1 VTINDADIARWRLR
15 SQRLV
20 GEGRPDAETVVREL
34 LCVQAENQAQSAWA
48 VAARTARPDRAD
60 LDTALANGRVLRTHV
75 IRPTWHY
82 VTPDDLAW
90 LLDLTA
96 PRVRAT
102 FALQLEQQHGLDPA
116 RVDQLGTVVAD
127 ALRGGKHL
135 TRPELAALLAE
146 RGHVLTGTALM
157 VLLGELEQ
165 QQLLCS
171 GAPAEGVHTYAL
183 LEERIPRPR
192 RLDREEALAEL
203 ALRYVAGH
211 GPATYRDLAYW
222 ATLTP
227 TDAKKGLESVAD
239 RLTTFEQDGRTYW
252 HLPGEEP
259 PSGSM
264 EPQAHLLQL
273 LDEMYRGF
281 QDSRMVLDVGGVV
294 PRGRES
300 AIGMVLHDG
309 QLVAS
314 MKRSTSSRAVTFA
327 IAPYQSWR
335 ARMLGDVE
343 AAASAYGEFLGLDP
357 RLKVDQA

>member
-1 VTINDADIARWRLR
+1 MTISDLDIARWRLR

-48 VAARTARPDRAD
+48 VAARTLRSDPAD
-60 LDTALANGRVLRTHV
+60 LDAALTSGRVLRTHV

-82 VTPDDLAW
+82 VTPDDLVW

-102 FALQLEQQHGLDPA
+102 FALQLEQQHGLNA
-116 RVDQLGTVVAD
+116 AKVEKLGGVVAD
-127 ALRGGKHL
+127 TLRGGKHL
-135 TRPELAALLAE
+135 TRPELAARLAE
-146 RGHVLTGTALM
+146 HGHDLTGTALM

-171 GAPAEGVHTYAL
+171 GAPADGVHTYAL
-183 LEERIPRPR
+183 LAERIPRPR

-211 GPATYRDLAYW
+211 GPATARDLAYW

-227 TDAKKGLESVAD
+227 TDAKAGFESVAD
-239 RLTTFEQDGRTYW
+239 RLARFEHDGRTLW

-259 PSGSM
+259 PAGPG

-281 QDSRMVLDVGGVV
+281 QDSRMVLDAACAV

-314 MKRSTSSRAVTFA
+314 MKRSTSPRAVTFA

-335 ARMLGDVE
+335 ARMLADVE
-343 AAASAYGEFLGLDP
+343 AAAAAYGEYLALEP
-357 RLKVDQA
+357 RVKVG

>member
-1 VTINDADIARWRLR
+1 MTITDVDIARWRLR

-48 VAARTARPDRAD
+48 VAARTVRPDPAD
-60 LDTALANGRVLRTHV
+60 LDAALADGRVLRTHV

-82 VTPDDLAW
+82 VTPDDLVW

-96 PRVRAT
+96 PRVKAT
-102 FALQLEQQHGLDPA
+102 LVLQLEQQHGLDAA
-116 RVDQLGTVVAD
+116 RVAQLGGVVAE

-135 TRPELAALLAE
+135 TRPELAVLLAE
-146 RGHVLTGTALM
+146 RGHDLTGTALM

-171 GAPAEGVHTYAL
+171 GAPADGVHTYAL

-192 RLDREEALAEL
+192 RLDRAEALAEL

-211 GPATYRDLAYW
+211 GPATARDLAYW

-227 TDAKKGLESVAD
+227 TDAKAGFESVAD
-239 RLTTFEQDGRTYW
+239 RLARFEHDGRTYW
-252 HLPGEEP
+252 HLPDEEP
-259 PSGSM
+259 PSRGA
-264 EPQAHLLQL
+264 EPRAHLLQL

-281 QDSRMVLDVGGVV
+281 QDSRMVLDSAGAV

-335 ARMLGDVE
+335 ARMLADVE
-343 AAASAYGEFLGLDP
+343 AAATAYGAYLGLEP
-357 RLKVDQA
+357 RVKVV

>member
-1 VTINDADIARWRLR
+1 MTITDVDLARWRLR
-15 SQRLV
+15 TQRLV
-20 GEGRPDAETVVREL
+20 GEGRPDAESVVREL

-48 VAARTARPDRAD
+48 VAGRTVTPDAAD
-60 LDTALANGRVLRTHV
+60 LDAALADGRVLRTHV

-102 FALQLEQQHGLDPA
+102 FADQLVRLHGLDPA
-116 RVDQLGTVVAD
+116 RITLLGDLVAD
-127 ALRGGKHL
+127 GLRGGRHL
-135 TRPELAALLAE
+135 TRPEVAGLLADD
-146 RGHVLTGTALM
+146 GHELSGMALM
-157 VLLGELEQ
+157 HLLGDLEQ

-171 GAPAEGVHTYAL
+171 GAPRGATHTYAL

-192 RLDREEALAEL
+192 RLDREQALAEL
-203 ALRYVAGH
+203 AMRYVAGH
-211 GPATYRDLAYW
+211 GPATVRDLAYW

-227 TDAKKGLESVAD
+227 ADARAAFEAVAD
-239 RLTTFEQDGRTYW
+239 RLATFDHGGRTFW

-259 PSGSM
+259 PSGPG
-264 EPQAHLLQL
+264 EPRAHLLQV

-281 QDSRMVLDVGGVV
+281 QDSRMVIDATGAV
-294 PRGRES
+294 PRGREI

-314 MKRSTSSRAVTFA
+314 MKRSTTARAVTFELGRY
-327 IAPYQSWR
+327 PSWT
-335 ARMLGDVE
+335 ARMARDVE
-343 AAASAYGEFLGLDP
+343 AAAAAYGEFLGLEP
-357 RLKVDQA
+357 VVRLS

>member
-1 VTINDADIARWRLR
+1 MTITDVDIARWRLR

-20 GEGRPDAETVVREL
+20 GEGRPDAEAVVREL
-34 LCVQAENQAQSAWA
+34 LCVQAENPAQSAWA
-48 VAARTARPDRAD
+48 VAARTVRPDAAD
-60 LDTALANGRVLRTHV
+60 LAAALADGRVLRTHV

-82 VTPDDLAW
+82 VTPDDLVW

-102 FALQLEQQHGLDPA
+102 FALQLEQQHGLDAA
-116 RVDQLGTVVAD
+116 RVDQFGGVIAD

-135 TRPELAALLAE
+135 SRPELAALLAE
-146 RGHVLTGTALM
+146 QGHDLTGTALM

-183 LEERIPRPR
+183 LAERIPQPR

-211 GPATYRDLAYW
+211 GPATPRDLAYW

-227 TDAKKGLESVAD
+227 TDARSGFESVSD
-239 RLTTFEQDGRTYW
+239 RLATFEHDGRTYW

-259 PSGSM
+259 PS
-264 EPQAHLLQL
+264 EPAEPRAHLLQL

-281 QDSRMVLDVGGVV
+281 QDSRMVLDAAGAV

-314 MKRSTSSRAVTFA
+314 MKRSTTSRAVTFT
-327 IAPYQSWR
+327 IAPYASWR
-335 ARMLGDVE
+335 ARMLADVE
-343 AAASAYGEFLGLDP
+343 AAATAYGDYLGLEP
-357 RLKVDQA
+357 RVKLD